1 MQNLFLWVREQT
13 CVRVVWCVCCL
24 GGLLSVWL
32 VQECARVFECGVV
45 FVIFFGG
52 GDFFE
57 GFLLGRS
64 VLASH
69 PMYQV
74 CKIRALI
81 FKKPHGKALILLSF
95 SFFSE

>member
-1 MQNLFLWVREQT
+1 M
-13 CVRVVWCVCCL
+13 RVVWCVCCL

-32 VQECARVFECGVV
+32 VQECARVSESVWGGVRD
-45 FVIFFGG
+45 FFGG

-74 CKIRALI
+74 CKILALI
-81 FKKPHGKALILLSF
+81 FQGLVHS
-95 SFFSE
+95 

>member
-13 CVRVVWCVCCL
+13 CLRGCVCCL
-24 GGLLSVWL
+24 DGSLSVWL

-74 CKIRALI
+74 CKILALI
-81 FKKPHGKALILLSF
+81 FQGLVHS
-95 SFFSE
+95 